1 MRARILQAEWAGCF
15 YCKQSI
21 LRRQEYLIVITG
33 EEAGEGGSICITYI
47 YHNPM
52 YTLMTVRGL
61 RDKHV
66 YYNSVRFSRPVVSNS
81 LRPHELQHARPPCLP
96 PTPRVHSDSCPSSQ
110 WCHPAIYPLLSSS
123 PPALNPSQRQDIFKW
138 VSSSHHM
145 AKVLEFRLQHQ
156 SFQWIFRTDFL

>member
-33 EEAGEGGSICITYI
+33 EEAGEGGSICITSI

-66 YYNSVRFSRPVVSNS
+66 YYNSVRFSRPVVSDSATPWIPAHQASLSTTNSQSS
-81 LRPHELQHARPPCLP
+81 LRLMSIESVMPSSHLSSVVLF
-96 PTPRVHSDSCPSSQ
+96 SSCP
-110 WCHPAIYPLLSSS
+110 
-123 PPALNPSQRQDIFKW
+123 
-138 VSSSHHM
+138 
-145 AKVLEFRLQHQ
+145 Q
-156 SFQWIFRTDFL
+156 SFPASGYFQMSQLFASHGQSIGVSASASVVPMNIQDWFL

>member
-81 LRPHELQHARPPCLP
+81 LRPHELQHARPPCP
-96 PTPRVHSDSCPSSQ
+96 SPTPRVDSDSCPSSR
-110 WCHPAIYPLLSSS
+110 WCHPDISSCHPLLLLPLI
-123 PPALNPSQRQDIFKW
+123 PPSI
-138 VSSSHHM
+138 
-145 AKVLEFRLQHQ
+145 KVFSKELSLRMRWPKYWSFSFSHQ
-156 SFQWIFRTDFL
+156 SFQWTPRTDLL